1 MGIVAC
7 GDYANA
13 MFAFGN
19 SSGVNFLTSLKTKAN
34 GTIYECLQNL
44 SSANKQAVIEEMYR
58 QVPIIYHWIIKMVS
72 GLL

>member
-13 MFAFGN
+13 MFAFG
-19 SSGVNFLTSLKTKAN
+19 KTKAN

>member
-13 MFAFGN
+13 MFAFG
-19 SSGVNFLTSLKTKAN
+19 KTKAN

-58 QVPIIYHWIIKMVS
+58 QVPIIYH
-72 GLL
+72 